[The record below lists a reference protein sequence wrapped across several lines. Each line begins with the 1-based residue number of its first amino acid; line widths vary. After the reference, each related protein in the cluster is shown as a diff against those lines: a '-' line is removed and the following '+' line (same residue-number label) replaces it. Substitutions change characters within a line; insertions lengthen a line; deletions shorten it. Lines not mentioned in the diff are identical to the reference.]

1 MRIEPA
7 LTAAL
12 TSNMSGADRSGLDAT
27 PTAAWLVEVLDR
39 RHRVV
44 QRVPVAALPAGVGRR
59 PGNAVTLDD
68 PFVAP
73 DHAELR
79 QGADDGHL
87 LLVDLGSKNGL
98 RLPSDKP
105 KTRRRTM
112 ALQHGDTVECGQTR
126 LRLVDSRQPLAPE
139 RALDHRL
146 QTSIGWTALLVAM
159 VLGVYGFQA
168 WFTAFDDVK
177 PLAIATPVITTLGY
191 IAAWAGLWSLANRV
205 FHGTPSFVQ
214 HLAWVCLWLLGLH
227 AFEWVVSVVSYA
239 LDWAWLAH
247 WERLFYYPFIALLL
261 WGHVWLMSG
270 KLNRV
275 TVGVVSAACLA
286 MIGLSMTESHQA
298 YGRLAPGALMTSLWP
313 NGWRVAPGVNSTT
326 FFNSVAAD
334 KAQLDASRQ
343 QESSGEDDE

>member
-7 LTAAL
+7 LTSSL
-12 TSNMSGADRSGLDAT
+12 TSNVSAT
-27 PTAAWLVEVLDR
+27 DTKRPAVWLVEVLDR

-44 QRVPVAALPAGVGRR
+44 QRVPITTWPATVGRR
-59 PGNAVTLDD
+59 PGNTVTLDD
-68 PFVAP
+68 PFVAG

-79 QGADDGHL
+79 LGADDGHL
-87 LLVDLGSKNGL
+87 LLVDLDSINGL

-105 KTRRRTM
+105 KVRRRTM
-112 ALQHGDTVECGQTR
+112 ALKHGDAVDCGQTR
-126 LRLVDSRQPLAPE
+126 LRLVDSSQPLAPE
-139 RALDHRL
+139 RALEHRL
-146 QTSIGWTALLVAM
+146 QTSIGWAALLVAM

-214 HLAWVCLWLLGLH
+214 HLVWVCLWLLGLH
-227 AFEWVVSVVSYA
+227 AFEWVVSVASYA
-239 LDWAWLAH
+239 LDWTWLAH

-270 KLNRV
+270 KINRV
-275 TVGVVSAACLA
+275 AVGVVGAACVA
-286 MIGLSMTESHQA
+286 MIGLSMTETHQA
-298 YGRLAPGALMTSLWP
+298 YGRLAPAALMTSLWP
-313 NGWRVAPGVNSTT
+313 NGWRVAQGVSSAS
-326 FFNSVAAD
+326 FFDRVAAD
-334 KAQLDASRQ
+334 KAQLEALRQ
-343 QESSGEDDE
+343 QESSGDDDE